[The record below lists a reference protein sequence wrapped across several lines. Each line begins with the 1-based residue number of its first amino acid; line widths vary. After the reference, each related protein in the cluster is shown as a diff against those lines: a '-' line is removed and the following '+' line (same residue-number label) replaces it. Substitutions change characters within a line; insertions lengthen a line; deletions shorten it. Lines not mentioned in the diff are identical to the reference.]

1 MIERKVIQD
10 KLRKKEYEIQQLEEK
25 LRSAKVYLHALHDI
39 LKTVEREESP
49 NISEP
54 TLRSGSAVAQVR
66 EVIISRGEP
75 VHMDNLLEA
84 LGKGSSR
91 EAKASLTSSLSAYV
105 RRGEVFSR
113 PAPNTFGLI
122 ELGHSNIPE
131 EPQEP
136 PPEFG
141 QS

>member
-1 MIERKVIQD
+1 MHRK
-10 KLRKKEYEIQQLEEK
+10 EAEIQQLEEK
-25 LRSAKVYLHALHDI
+25 LKTARVYLHALQDI
-39 LKTVEREESP
+39 LKSVEREESP
-49 NISEP
+49 TKDEAV
-54 TLRSGSAVAQVR
+54 LRQGSAVAQVR
-66 EVIISRGEP
+66 DIIMGVGQP
-75 VHMDNLLEA
+75 VHMDNLLDS

-105 RRGEVFSR
+105 RRGEIFSR

-131 EPQEP
+131 EPTEP

-141 QS
+141 RS